1 LDRAVSYG
9 LQDTV
14 WRRNLLTALGGVN
27 NPADTGIVNA
37 GEISKTLES
46 ALSVEEINQ
55 RNA

>member
-1 LDRAVSYG
+1 MDRAVCYG
-9 LQDTV
+9 LQDTA
-14 WRRNLLTALGGVN
+14 WRRNLLTGLGCLN
-27 NPADTGIVNA
+27 NPANTGIVNA